1 MANNKNKNQN
11 ANNPVNFF
19 QFTKEQLFLNIEKYD
34 CIKKSNPS
42 TMFSTNTINTTK
54 INQIYPKRLNSIDT
68 SMLEDAAYT
77 VLDNEELK
85 LEKQIEDTEKILKE
99 LTEKLIVADTIKDD
113 IKKRE
118 LIIQRKAIIEK
129 RENLLEQYK
138 TQNFETRLTSI
149 YTQIKKIPA
158 NIKRT
163 LKKKIKNYI
172 KNSKFLKSFKP
183 IMRAILVRDTIN
195 RLNKINKSVD
205 ELVNMK
211 VPFGEQEE
219 KYNALINHLSRATAL
234 HAQIRKEI
242 KK

>member
-138 TQNFETRLTSI
+138 TQNFETRL
-149 YTQIKKIPA
+149 
-158 NIKRT
+158 NI
-163 LKKKIKNYI
+163 LKKG
-172 KNSKFLKSFKP
+172 L
-183 IMRAILVRDTIN
+183 
-195 RLNKINKSVD
+195 
-205 ELVNMK
+205 
-211 VPFGEQEE
+211 
-219 KYNALINHLSRATAL
+219 
-234 HAQIRKEI
+234 
-242 KK
+242 